1 MFLQKSFK
9 SLYIS
14 FSCTFSILKESEI
27 ILQFEKSILESFL
40 WTEVGLVRVYVQQR
54 KCCFSV
60 LISFNILLRYV
71 SIFLYTNSRFLNRGK
86 KRFFKHFGR
95 WSKFFQKFCKARH
108 YFHFKFP
115 VKIFGA
121 TLTSMFYNLWISIL
135 LLRMHLNR
143 VGF

>member
-1 MFLQKSFK
+1 MYFFGIKGK
-9 SLYIS
+9 WN
-14 FSCTFSILKESEI
+14 CSEI
-27 ILQFEKSILESFL
+27 WKIYFRIFLMNWSRLSESL
-40 WTEVGLVRVYVQQR
+40 RAAGKML
-54 KCCFSV
+54 
-60 LISFNILLRYV
+60 LLSFNQLNILLRYV

-108 YFHFKFP
+108 YFHFKSP

-135 LLRMHLNR
+135 LPRLHLNKI
-143 VGF
+143 GF